1 MKKVYFPQHGGINTE
16 QNLVQD
22 LVDEQIKLFGS
33 DVFYIPRVHLKD
45 KSLGEIVQSEFNQS
59 YMIEMFLVNVEGFG
73 AGAEFVSKFG
83 LRITDEITFVVSRR
97 RWEQS
102 ANPALNL
109 AVDGRPNEGDLIYFP
124 MTEDL
129 YEIKYVERENP
140 FFQLGKQYFY
150 TLTAELYEQG
160 ADKFDTGID
169 EVDDIEREFSNI
181 TTLNL
186 TPSTRV
192 QATGTVTVNAGGEIT
207 GATITTA
214 GTGYSLPPS
223 VTINGGVN
231 SSGGII
237 ETTIADGGVVTLS
250 VINGGTGYESD
261 TTHADFPTITIDAPP
276 LDVQFIPDEHV
287 VIGGFVQQGGGR
299 SWSSANNVVT
309 VTALGS
315 FDPNFATTTQKKY
328 FYWKFEDKRICY
340 VYTYNGTDPT
350 TVAGHFYYDAANVQ
364 YVINT
369 YTETTTS
376 GSQATMYDLDSAT
389 VAEVADWNGV
399 TYTLEVMNRTGNF
412 IDGDTIRGVESN
424 ALYTLGDFSTI
435 DNESTEWDQNA
446 AIEDG
451 ADELIDWGETNPFGE
466 FGNYTGSF

>member
-1 MKKVYFPQHGGINTE
+1 MKKVYFPQHGGVATE

-45 KSLGEIVQSEFNQS
+45 KTLGEVIQSEFNQS

-102 ANPALNL
+102 ANPALSL

-124 MTEDL
+124 LTEDL
-129 YEIKYVERENP
+129 YEVKYVERENP

-150 TLTAELYEQG
+150 QLTAEIYEQG

-169 EVDDIEREFSNI
+169 EIDDVERQFSNI

-186 TPSTRV
+186 SLTTRQTATGALQV
-192 QATGTVTVNAGGEIT
+192 DSSGAISQATVTL
-207 GATITTA
+207 A
-214 GTGYSLPPS
+214 GTGYNTPPN
-223 VTINGGVN
+223 VTIGNAGNG
-231 SSGGII
+231 SGGII
-237 ETTIADGGVVTLS
+237 TTSILDGGVVTLTI
-250 VINGGTGYESD
+250 VNGGSGYD
-261 TTHADFPTITIDAPP
+261 PTNLNPPTITIDAPP
-276 LDVQFIPDEHV
+276 EAIQFLNDEHV
-287 VIGGFVQQGGGR
+287 VIGGFTAQGSGR
-299 SWSSANNVVT
+299 SWTSSNKVIT
-309 VTALGS
+309 VTGS
-315 FDPNFATTTQKKY
+315 GGFDPVFATTTQKKY

-340 VYTYNGTDPT
+340 VYQYNGTTAT
-350 TVAGHFYYDAANVQ
+350 TAPGYFYYDSANVR
-364 YVINT
+364 YIINAWE
-369 YTETTTS
+369 ETTTS
-376 GSQATMYDLDSAT
+376 GGQAILYDLMSAT
-389 VAEVADWNGV
+389 IAEVADWNGV

-412 IDGDTIRGVESN
+412 IDGDMIRGVESN
-424 ALYTLGDFSTI
+424 AIYTLGTFSTI
-435 DNESTEWDQNA
+435 DNQSTEYDQNQ
-446 AIEDG
+446 AIEQG